1 MTTSSTERMIRSSL
15 HFIRGMQKVLPH
27 SLANRFN
34 KIGVS
39 RVQMDADMILEPV
52 LADGVPCDWIIP
64 PNNDPDKVMLYLH
77 GGGFVYGQTPL
88 HLQMGAYLAKKLG
101 FRLLMVDYRTA
112 PQDPFPAALNDCVT
126 AYQWLRKQGILAQDI
141 VIAGDSAGGNL
152 TLATMLKLREEG
164 HPLPTAAVCLS
175 PVTDLTPE
183 AHRREGFKDLVLSA
197 KDVEFFNQA
206 YLAGKDPH
214 NPLISPACGDLAGLP
229 SILVHV
235 GDEEILREDAIYF
248 AKVAEAA
255 GVDVRLEVYPRMWHV
270 WQLFLSL
277 PQATQSLDEV
287 AKFCRNH
294 LVEKS
299 A

>member
-64 PNNDPDKVMLYLH
+64 PKNDSDKVMLYLH

-126 AYQWLRKQGILAQDI
+126 RLSVAAQTRDI
-141 VIAGDSAGGNL
+141 GAGYRDRGRFGGGQPD
-152 TLATMLKLREEG
+152 TG
-164 HPLPTAAVCLS
+164 HYAQTA
-175 PVTDLTPE
+175 
-183 AHRREGFKDLVLSA
+183 
-197 KDVEFFNQA
+197 
-206 YLAGKDPH
+206 
-214 NPLISPACGDLAGLP
+214 
-229 SILVHV
+229 
-235 GDEEILREDAIYF
+235 
-248 AKVAEAA
+248 
-255 GVDVRLEVYPRMWHV
+255 
-270 WQLFLSL
+270 
-277 PQATQSLDEV
+277 
-287 AKFCRNH
+287 
-294 LVEKS
+294 
-299 A
+299 